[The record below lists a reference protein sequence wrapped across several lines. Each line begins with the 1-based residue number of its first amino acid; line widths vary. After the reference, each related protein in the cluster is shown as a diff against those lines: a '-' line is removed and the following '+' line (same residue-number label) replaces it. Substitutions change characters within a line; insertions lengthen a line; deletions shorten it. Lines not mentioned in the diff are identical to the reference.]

1 MENLREKKQEKID
14 GKFYDM
20 SPAADYRHSLV
31 NGNIF
36 YRLRGQF
43 QDSLCAIFM
52 ENLDLFLEAVDLGIE
67 VMIMEISSHA
77 IHESRIG
84 FIRFDRMVYTNV
96 AFEHLD
102 YHQTFAHYRYTKFK
116 ARHYL
121 KKEGWIVMN
130 YDCEWLQELIYLFQA

>member
-1 MENLREKKQEKID
+1 MDNLREKKQEKID

-52 ENLDLFLEAVDLGIE
+52 KIWIFAIVRIQKTLWSL
-67 VMIMEISSHA
+67 ISCSSA
-77 IHESRIG
+77 TERI
-84 FIRFDRMVYTNV
+84 
-96 AFEHLD
+96 
-102 YHQTFAHYRYTKFK
+102 
-116 ARHYL
+116 
-121 KKEGWIVMN
+121 
-130 YDCEWLQELIYLFQA
+130 